1 MKPVHIINSIF
12 KSFLIDRYFKND
24 QKLADMYQALPPY
37 DVIRGRDFNGRRKAL
52 TAIGNYIKSKLT
64 PEEMTYFR
72 DISAMLR
79 DGDLKESVLT
89 ENQLTAS
96 VISVG
101 IINMTNG
108 KTAHGWSIY
117 ENKGL
122 YAFLTSGNYLLL
134 ATKDS
139 FKVGDEV
146 ELIGN
151 DSGRRLSKKHKIVDI
166 SECIKDELL
175 KMLKSNGFD
184 YSPLRAFK
192 ARPAGNK
199 KLQTSFSVKGIQ

>member
-1 MKPVHIINSIF
+1 M
-12 KSFLIDRYFKND
+12 YFKKSEY
-24 QKLADMYQALPPY
+24 KLAYQTIEAILKKKGVAITEADDPEAGEAAPY
-37 DVIRGRDFNGRRKAL
+37 GSGYAEV
-52 TAIGNYIKSKLT
+52 
-64 PEEMTYFR
+64 
-72 DISAMLR
+72 
-79 DGDLKESVLT
+79 KESVLT

-151 DSGRRLSKKHKIVDI
+151 DSGRRLSKKHKIVDV
-166 SECIKDELL
+166 SKCIKDELL